1 MPASGLGGFRLNGVW
16 SNVDDAVMT
25 ARTTDATAVE
35 CLAAAGL
42 PVGDIRDWLQAEPG
56 ETTDFPADR
65 RKFSVYWQKS
75 SRLVGRLPPKPR
87 RNDSERTAAEIVA
100 ARARDAR
107 VRFLQRHGD
116 AVYEALTVR
125 RSRFVRIEELV
136 LRAASVVPGLVPTA
150 QEIAAEDG
158 SLQRD
163 KSGLEIDQGLFLS
176 AVLGSER
183 SGRHLCHAMLLP
195 RPEAQ
200 ALLPQFERDGVVK
213 LDGASVHRAGKAA
226 VVTQHNPRFL
236 NAEDQTSLDGAE
248 ICVDLALL
256 DPSSEIV
263 VMRGGAVEHPKYQ
276 GRRVFGAGINLTHL
290 YHGRIPF
297 VWYLQRDLGYVNKIY
312 RGLAFADDPP
322 PDEFGGRTIEK
333 PWVAAVEAFAIGGH
347 CQLVLVM
354 DYVLVERGAFLTLPA
369 RKEGIIPGAANMRLP
384 RFTGDRIARQA
395 ILYERRLECD
405 SPEGRLICD
414 EIVDVGA
421 MEAAIER
428 VVTGLTN
435 SGVVS
440 AAGNR
445 RALRITQEPL
455 DMFRSYFAV
464 YAREQAYC
472 HFSPALIANLERYW
486 NAQSRKP

>member
-1 MPASGLGGFRLNGVW
+1 
-16 SNVDDAVMT
+16 MT
-25 ARTTDATAVE
+25 ARAGDATVVE

-42 PVGDIRDWLQAEPG
+42 PADDIRDWLQAEPG

-65 RKFSVYWQKS
+65 RKFSGYWQKS
-75 SRLVGRLPPKPR
+75 ARLVGRLPHKPR
-87 RNDSERTAAEIVA
+87 RNDKEQAAAGVVA
-100 ARARDAR
+100 ERARDAR
-107 VRFLQRHGD
+107 VRFLRRHGE
-116 AVYEALTVR
+116 AVYDALTVR
-125 RSRFVRIEELV
+125 RSRFVRVEDLV
-136 LRAASVVPGLVPTA
+136 VRAAGVVSGLVPTA

-158 SLQRD
+158 LLQRD

-183 SGRHLCHAMLLP
+183 CGRHLCHAMLLP
-195 RPEAQ
+195 RPEAE

-226 VVTQHNPRFL
+226 VVTQNNPRFL

-256 DPSSEIV
+256 DGASEV
-263 VMRGGAVEHPKYQ
+263 AVMRGAAVEHPKYQ

-297 VWYLQRDLGYVNKIY
+297 VWYLKRDLGYVNKIY
-312 RGLAFADDPP
+312 RGLACADGAP
-322 PDEFGGRTIEK
+322 PDDFGGPTIEK
-333 PWVAAVEAFAIGGH
+333 PWIAAVEAFAIGGH
-347 CQLVLVM
+347 CQLLLVM
-354 DYVLVERGAFLTLPA
+354 DYIIAERSAFLTLPA
-369 RKEGIIPGAANMRLP
+369 RKEGIIPGAANMRMP

-395 ILYERRLECD
+395 IQYERRLECD
-405 SPEGRLICD
+405 SAEGRMICD
-414 EIVDVGA
+414 EIVETGA
-421 MEAAIER
+421 MDAALEGVIK
-428 VVTGLTN
+428 GLTS

-445 RALRITQEPL
+445 RAIRIAQEPL
-455 DMFRSYFAV
+455 DMFRAYFAV

-472 HFSPALIANLERYW
+472 HFSPALISNLERYW

>member
-1 MPASGLGGFRLNGVW
+1 
-16 SNVDDAVMT
+16 MT
-25 ARTTDATAVE
+25 ARASDATAVE
-35 CLAAAGL
+35 RLAAAGL
-42 PVGDIRDWLQAEPG
+42 PGTGIREWLQAEPG

-65 RKFSVYWQKS
+65 RKFSTYWQKS
-75 SRLVGRLPPKPR
+75 SRLVGRLPAKPR
-87 RNDSERTAAEIVA
+87 RNDGEQAAAAVVA
-100 ARARDAR
+100 ERAREAR
-107 VRFLQRHGD
+107 VRFLRRHGD
-116 AVYEALTVR
+116 AVYDALTVR
-125 RSRFVRIEELV
+125 RSRFVRLEDLV
-136 LRAASVVPGLVPTA
+136 VRAAGVVPGLVPTE

-158 SLQRD
+158 VLQRD
-163 KSGLEIDQGLFLS
+163 KDGLEIDQGLFLS

-200 ALLPQFERDGVVK
+200 DLLPQFERDGVVK
-213 LDGASVHRAGKAA
+213 LAGASVQRAGKAA
-226 VVTQHNPRFL
+226 VVTQDNPRFL

-256 DPSSEIV
+256 DGASEIA
-263 VMRGGAVEHPKYQ
+263 VMRGAVVEHPKYQ

-297 VWYLQRDLGYVNKIY
+297 LWYLKRDLGYVNKIY
-312 RGLAFADDPP
+312 RGLACADDPP
-322 PDEFGGRTIEK
+322 PDEFGGRSIEK

-347 CQLVLVM
+347 CQLLLVM
-354 DYVLVERGAFLTLPA
+354 DYVLAERSAFLTLPA

-395 ILYERRLECD
+395 VQYERRLECD

-414 EIVDVGA
+414 EIVETGEMD
-421 MEAAIER
+421 AALER
-428 VVTGLTN
+428 VVGRFTS
-435 SGVVS
+435 SGMVS

-445 RALRITQEPL
+445 RAFRVTQEPL
-455 DMFRSYFAV
+455 DMCRAYFAV

-472 HFSPALIANLERYW
+472 HFSPALIGNLERYW